1 MKFYGVLMSAVVL
14 SACTGD
20 ATRPEP
26 EPEPVVVEV
35 TAVVNVQLADA
46 QPGAEPL
53 YIVTGQARTIRN
65 GVSAAASI
73 DSVVLSYRVAD
84 AAWVRLR
91 RSPTFPVTGTLPFE
105 AETGQEYSL
114 RAQLYAHGLADDG
127 AVIRA
132 EDEWVATARA
142 Y

>member
-1 MKFYGVLMSAVVL
+1 MKFYSILTLAVAL
-14 SACTGD
+14 GACDGS

-26 EPEPVVVEV
+26 EPEPVVVQV
-35 TAVVNVQLADA
+35 SAVVIVQLADA

-73 DSVVLSYRVAD
+73 DSVVLSYRLAD

-91 RSPTFPVTGTLPFE
+91 RSPQMPVTGTLPFE
-105 AETGQEYSL
+105 AESGQAYSL
-114 RAQLYAHGLADDG
+114 RAQMYAHGMDDDG
-127 AVIRA
+127 VVVRA